1 MLYRIHKQKR
11 QPDIDDTGQ
20 RQQDTGNGTDRPRR
34 LSQTMGEKDPQQRQK
49 EQNYG

>member
-1 MLYRIHKQKR
+1 MLYRVHKQKR

-20 RQQDTGNGTDRPRR
+20 RQQGADHGTDRPRR
-34 LSQTMGEKDPQQRQK
+34 LSKTMGEKEPQHRQK